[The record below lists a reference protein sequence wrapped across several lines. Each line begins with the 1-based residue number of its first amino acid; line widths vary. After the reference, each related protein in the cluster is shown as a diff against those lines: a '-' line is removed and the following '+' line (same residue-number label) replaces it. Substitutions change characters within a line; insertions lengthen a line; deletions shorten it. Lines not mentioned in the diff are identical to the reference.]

1 MSDKGIIFSSPMVR
15 ALLAGTKT
23 QTRRLLKNQPPEW
36 ATFCQQPDMLNALH
50 QWVPS
55 GLWRWSEAEQSPLR
69 ALREWPVDEQGE
81 HYWLRPPF
89 RIGDR
94 LWVRET
100 WAVASIY
107 DGKKPREINPEG
119 IPLYCG
125 IRYAATDERR
135 GIKDRSCRFMPR
147 WASRLWLEVTDVRVQ
162 RLQDIPEAD
171 ILAEGAPLCDQHRD
185 HTQDGSNPHM
195 CVIKEGEPWATQS
208 PRAWYHRLWDNIRT
222 AKGER
227 WDDNPWIVAVTFKVH
242 RENIDKPEPRCPH
255 GEPLK
260 GGWCAGCVEECEE
273 AA

>member
-1 MSDKGIIFSSPMVR
+1 MADKGIIFSAPMVR

-23 QTRRLLKNQPPEW
+23 QTRRLLKLPP
-36 ATFCQQPDMLNALH
+36 APAHL
-50 QWVPS
+50 
-55 GLWRWSEAEQSPLR
+55 GLWEASTVGGPGILDRHGNETPEYPCVWHTR
-69 ALREWPVDEQGE
+69 TGATIV
-81 HYWLRPPF
+81 PPYTV
-89 RIGDR
+89 GDR

-100 WAVASIY
+100 WAVASVY

-125 IRYAATDERR
+125 IRYAATDERL

-162 RLQDIPEAD
+162 RLQDISEAD

-195 CVIKEGEPWATQS
+195 CVTNEGEPWATQS
-208 PRAWYHRLWDNIRT
+208 PRAWYHRLWDTIRT

-260 GGWCAGCVEECEE
+260 GGSCPDCDRENEEW
-273 AA
+273 A